1 MSTPI
6 ELAAIAWLAADD
18 AYERVQQAAI
28 DLAVQGRQIA
38 DAEGPQMVS
47 QTHKDAL
54 ERAYAANREAF
65 IARGQ
70 ALRALTSA
78 IRAQTAEPQ
87 AEPLQAET
95 V

>member
-18 AYERVQQAAI
+18 AYERAQQAAI
-28 DLAVQGRQIA
+28 DLACKGRA
-38 DAEGPQMVS
+38 VSDAEGPQAVPQS
-47 QTHKDAL
+47 HKDAL
-54 ERAYAANREAF
+54 EQAYAVNREAF
-65 IARGQ
+65 IARGN

-78 IRAQTAEPQ
+78 IRAQTAEPKP
-87 AEPLQAET
+87 EPLQAET